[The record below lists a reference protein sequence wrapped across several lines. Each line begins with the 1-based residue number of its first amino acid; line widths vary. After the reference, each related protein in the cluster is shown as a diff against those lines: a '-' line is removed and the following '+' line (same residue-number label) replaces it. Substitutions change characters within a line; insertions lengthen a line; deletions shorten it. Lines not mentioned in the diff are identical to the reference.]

1 MARTIDKIKEKI
13 LEQVLSQ
20 DELENIMVESHYY
33 LIEDGDF
40 DDSED
45 TEVIRFTN
53 YSSHIWVDI
62 ERDEDRSVL
71 VTNVRRISR
80 TEYESTRSEP
90 FRSYEDFEKIMNH
103 FMDKKFYIVALAFPV
118 TGVLIFNILPII
130 FMYSLVYM

>member
-80 TEYESTRSEP
+80 
-90 FRSYEDFEKIMNH
+90 
-103 FMDKKFYIVALAFPV
+103 
-118 TGVLIFNILPII
+118 
-130 FMYSLVYM
+130 